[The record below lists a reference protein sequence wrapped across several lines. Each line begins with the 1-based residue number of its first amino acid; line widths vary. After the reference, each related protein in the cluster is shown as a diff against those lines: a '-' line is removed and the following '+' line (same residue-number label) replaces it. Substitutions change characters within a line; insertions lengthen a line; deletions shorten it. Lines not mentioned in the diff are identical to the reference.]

1 MIVIPIPIKKIL
13 GGVKLYVILYDI
25 YKFDVLI
32 YVTKYITTAVVL
44 VLIVR
49 SRIELLIPGDL
60 GVLSIEH
67 LAYYSRVFKK

>member
-49 SRIELLIPGDL
+49 SVG
-60 GVLSIEH
+60 SN
-67 LAYYSRVFKK
+67 Y